1 MGGVCGFLRILI
13 VKSDGTGFGIR
24 NGWEFTDDVTF
35 FVRVDSADMLVDF
48 TFWNKYASKGDT
60 FHAREFP
67 VAPLHLV
74 GLDYNTELMGYCG
87 NVYWNTLDDS
97 DVVMLVCFRDACR
110 FVDTMV
116 VPVRERGKFRL
127 ADERESDLI
136 CRLIFS
142 SMKRVFGVSVEDKLN
157 DTRVYRKFVK
167 WCVEHELDY
176 LL

>member
-13 VKSDGTGFGIR
+13 VKSDDTGFGIR
-24 NGWEFTDDVTF
+24 NGWEFTEDVTF

-48 TFWNKYASKGDT
+48 TFWNFYNRQGDY
-60 FHAREFP
+60 FHVNRHRFQ
-67 VAPLHLV
+67 PLYLV
-74 GLDYNTELMGYCG
+74 GWDYNTDLMGYCG
-87 NVYWNTLDDS
+87 NVYWNTLSDS
-97 DVVMLVCFRDACR
+97 DVVVLVCFRDARR

-127 ADERESDLI
+127 ADDRECDLI

-142 SMKRVFGVSVEDKLN
+142 TMKRVFGVSVEDKLN
-157 DTRVYRKFVK
+157 DTRVYEKFKK